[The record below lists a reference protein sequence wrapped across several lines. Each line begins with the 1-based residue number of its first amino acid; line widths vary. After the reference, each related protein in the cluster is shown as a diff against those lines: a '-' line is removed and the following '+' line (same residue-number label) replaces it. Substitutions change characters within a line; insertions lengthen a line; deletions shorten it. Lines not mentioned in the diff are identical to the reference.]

1 MTMHDAITASTR
13 DEGVAPPTEPRQTAP
28 AYRSD
33 AAWLALLAS
42 YRQPDRR
49 RSVFELGIT
58 IVPFLALWALAWI
71 AVAHGWWAGLLL
83 TVPAAGLLV
92 RLFMIQ
98 HDCGHGSFFARR
110 PIDDWTGR
118 VLGVLTLT
126 PYDYWRRTH
135 AVHHAS
141 SGNLDARGIGDI
153 LTLTVAEYRALSGWG
168 RLRYRLYRHPAVMFG
183 IGPLWVFLVQ
193 NRLPL
198 GMMRAGPAPWISVM
212 ATNLALAL
220 LAAVTIWSGGL
231 VPFLAVELPI
241 IMLGGAAGIWLF
253 YVQHQFEETD
263 WAVAGDWRFPRSA
276 LHGSSLYELPPVLA
290 WLTANVGIHHV
301 HHLSSRVPHYRL
313 AEVLRDYPELRRIG
327 RITIPESLRGV
338 RLALWDESRHRLV
351 SFHEARVSYASAT
364 AGFLGGETCDLGN

>member
-1 MTMHDAITASTR
+1 MHDATTASTR

-198 GMMRAGPAPWISVM
+198 GMMRAGAAPWISVM